1 MRALIVYESMY
12 GNTAQIAR
20 AIADGVASTGA
31 ETTLRHVDDV
41 APSAAADHDLVIVG
55 GPTHAHGMSRKTTR
69 ATAVQDEKNT
79 FEDPTVGEGI
89 RSWLPTLPSGA
100 GRAAAAFDTRIDA
113 PALLTGA
120 ASKGIERMLRQ
131 RTYHPTVE
139 HESFLVTKENTL
151 VDDELERAA
160 AWGASVATSV
170 MQLGP
175 GSALG

>member
-20 AIADGVASTGA
+20 AISDGVASTGA
-31 ETTLRHVDDV
+31 EATLRHVDDV

-55 GPTHAHGMSRKTTR
+55 GPTHVHGMSRTTTR
-69 ATAVQDEKNT
+69 ATAAQDEKNT
-79 FEDPTVGEGI
+79 FDDPTVGEGI

-113 PALLTGA
+113 PPLLTGA

-131 RTYHPTVE
+131 RTYHLSVK
-139 HESFLVTKENTL
+139 HESFLVTKENAL
-151 VDDELERAA
+151 VDGELERAA
-160 AWGASVATSV
+160 TWGASVATSA
-170 MQLGP
+170 MQL
-175 GSALG
+175 A